1 MLRETLPLAQR
12 LITGL
17 NSLYSDFKDP
27 DFLHRRKTF
36 LIIPDFFRLSTKK
49 MKKFILSNKI
59 PCFFF
64 KTKKNKSK
72 KLLFFRLRDYYVLK
86 KKEFQIKYF
95 FYIY

>member
-17 NSLYSDFKDP
+17 NLLYSDFKDP
-27 DFLHRRKTF
+27 NFLHRRKTF
-36 LIIPDFFRLSTKK
+36 VIIPDFFRLSTEK

-64 KTKKNKSK
+64 K
-72 KLLFFRLRDYYVLK
+72 LK
-86 KKEFQIKYF
+86 KTQVKNSYF
-95 FYIY
+95 FA